1 MATGTESYLK
11 WVEQAH
17 DGALKLPAFQRDFKW
32 TRKQVIA
39 LYDSLRRGYPI
50 GSLIALEG
58 TKKELKE
65 RAFRGALSDADE
77 KTTKRLILDGQQRLT
92 AGIDLFYGDSSE
104 SKSQYFID
112 LEKIFEIITSN
123 GVDLES
129 ESDIAKFMSEL
140 DHDEGYCVGRLPRKE
155 PFELLNSKHLLWTA
169 LLRVDNSRWRDHY
182 LELYEIRYPD
192 RKQLIRNV
200 IKPYFVIAS
209 GPDVPY
215 VSIESSL
222 QLDAIS
228 RIFSTLNSTGQVL
241 TPFELVVAV
250 LFSDEIDIRDDL
262 KIVEAL
268 YPIIKNMDAS
278 GEIILQT
285 VVALAGGNPKK
296 SLLPKEIKSIYWVKY
311 RDEAAALLARVGEF
325 LTDTIGMALDKTNA
339 LIPYD
344 SIFMP
349 MAIVFKKIGYSS
361 IGPGEKAKVNACL
374 NRWIIGSALSQRY
387 QEGVHNKQVS
397 DATDMINWIERGADD
412 YMPVWLRDVTV
423 PSLTTVSTKGAIANL
438 LRCIVNQEKLVDPIT
453 SESVNFGLPAIAA
466 HHIFPKKF
474 VEKLGGWDDSKGDR
488 VDLFLNLMQL
498 TTATNGRFLND
509 DPSLQIA
516 DGLSNLAESE
526 LIKRY
531 ERQAI
536 PKTAYEVLR
545 KSNKTRSDYID
556 FLKIRETYFEGRL
569 GQWGFTKVSR
579 EAVEDDS
586 EMG

>member
-17 DGALKLPAFQRDFKW
+17 DGAIKLPAFQRDFKW

-65 RAFRGALSDADE
+65 RSFRGAVKDAGG

-92 AGIDLFYGDSSE
+92 AGIDLFYGDSEE
-104 SKSQYFID
+104 SQSQYFID
-112 LEKIFEIITSN
+112 LDKLLKL
-123 GVDLES
+123 LES
-129 ESDIAKFMSEL
+129 SDINIEDDAAVAEFLSEL
-140 DHDEGYCVGRLPRKE
+140 DHDEGYCVGRISRKE
-155 PFELLNSKHLLWTA
+155 PFNLLNSKHLLWTS
-169 LLRVDNSRWRDHY
+169 LLRVDNSKWRDHY
-182 LELYEIRYPD
+182 LELYEIRYPE
-192 RKQLIRNV
+192 RKPLIRNV
-200 IKPYFVIAS
+200 IKPHFVIAS

-215 VSIESSL
+215 VSIESTL

-262 KIVEAL
+262 KIIKAA
-268 YPIIKNMDAS
+268 YPKIKNMDKS
-278 GEIILQT
+278 GEITLQT
-285 VVALAGGNPKK
+285 VVSLGGGNPKK
-296 SLLPKEIKSIYWVKY
+296 SLLPKELKAAVWNNRK
-311 RDEAAALLARVGEF
+311 DEAAELLSKVGEF
-325 LTDTIGMALDKTNA
+325 LTDNFGMALDKTDN

-349 MAIVFKKIGYSS
+349 MAIVFKEVGYSS
-361 IGPGEKAKVNACL
+361 LGPGEKAKVNPCL
-374 NRWIIGSALSQRY
+374 TRWIVGSALSQRY
-387 QEGVHNKQVS
+387 QEGVHNKQVG
-397 DATDMINWIERGADD
+397 DATDVINWIKQGSDE
-412 YMPVWLRDVTV
+412 YMPVWLRDVTI
-423 PSLTTVSTKGAIANL
+423 PSLTSVSTKGAIANL
-438 LRCIVNQEKLVDPIT
+438 LRCLVNQEKLIDPIT
-453 SESVNFGLPAIAA
+453 SEPVNFGLAGTAA

-474 VEKLGGWDDSKGDR
+474 VEKLVGWDESKGDR

-498 TTATNGRFLND
+498 TAATNGRFLND
-509 DPSLQIA
+509 DPSLQIVDA
-516 DGLSNLAESE
+516 LANLPDVEVVQ
-526 LIKRY
+526 RY

-536 PKTAYEVLR
+536 PQTAFEVLR
-545 KSNKTRSDYID
+545 KPIKGRSDFVD
-556 FLKIRETYFEGRL
+556 FLKLRETYFEGCL
-569 GQWGFTKVSR
+569 AKWGFTKITHEV
-579 EAVEDDS
+579 VEDEN